1 MFIASTPEQISYVR
15 LASVKGMVKM
25 EKAGLK
31 SRGGSVKNK
40 LCKEFGISIRTSHD
54 DVIKLIQEKMDSFIA
69 QQQ

>member
-1 MFIASTPEQISYVR
+1 MMIATTPDQISYMR

-25 EKAGLK
+25 EKVSLK

-54 DVIKLIQEKMDSFIA
+54 DVIKLIQEKMDAYLA
-69 QQQ
+69 QKE